1 MVLSSDLEIIFDPT
15 KDNING
21 LRKVARML
29 VDEANEDKKALLEAK
44 NDLIASNGKEIQLRA
59 EISELEKNIV
69 SAYRKL
75 HATTQR
81 DVIECVESFHMTM
94 TTGGRLD
101 KWKHYLINEP
111 TGIAILTCVEKSIPQ
126 WTQGSS
132 QSQKADYFA
141 KKIVNLYSMGC
152 DPAHGTSVELNDK
165 TANATMASSD
175 VHYSVQAMNA
185 IQCICNTLGIGF
197 AVIP

>member
-1 MVLSSDLEIIFDPT
+1 MNNLMLIIFLISISTLVSWVYIPSLHNTKNLQMRNAFAMVLSSDLEIIFDPT

-81 DVIECVESFHMTM
+81 DVI
-94 TTGGRLD
+94 GRD
-101 KWKHYLINEP
+101 LI
-111 TGIAILTCVEKSIPQ
+111 
-126 WTQGSS
+126 
-132 QSQKADYFA
+132 
-141 KKIVNLYSMGC
+141 
-152 DPAHGTSVELNDK
+152 
-165 TANATMASSD
+165 
-175 VHYSVQAMNA
+175 
-185 IQCICNTLGIGF
+185 IGL
-197 AVIP
+197 